1 MKNLLSISVIFLTVF
16 ISTTSQSSN
25 FLLPT
30 PQVIE
35 KIIDLD
41 GSIAETDQRLLNP
54 SPIQATICTSSLNVE
69 FSNNLGIISV
79 EISTSSG
86 SLIYDNNIDTETQ
99 TSLSIDISDWES
111 GVYQIHFE
119 DTDGHYMNG
128 TFEKE

>member
-41 GSIAETDQRLLNP
+41 GSIAETDQRSLNP
-54 SPIQATICTSSLNVE
+54 SPIQATVSTSSLNVE

-79 EISTSSG
+79 EISSSSG

-99 TSLSIDISDWES
+99 TSLSIDISDWEN